1 MSAPRSE
8 TAPGGE
14 PAPDSEPDAAAASRP
29 RTKRRTDGEQKPGL
43 PPVRAGEV
51 EPEATVASEN
61 GVGAEPE
68 ADAEPRS
75 EAKPD
80 SDPDLDSEAEP
91 DSEADTAERGPAAGT
106 DADPTVEV
114 KPVPMAEPTAEPGS
128 SARPAEADDPD
139 PVLPVLPPIRPSA
152 AARARRIRRLV
163 VLGVAAVVLVAATV
177 VTAVG
182 AMAARDSGALSN
194 KAFVD
199 SPATAEVI
207 GQVTDAVATVYS
219 YDYKSLPASESAAK
233 AVITGKFADDFNRV
247 FEPVKQLAPSQQ
259 AVLRTT
265 VRAAG
270 VSQLQGDRARLLM
283 MVDQSGVRG
292 AAKEPTGATARLV
305 VDAQKVDGRWKISEV
320 TPE

>member
-1 MSAPRSE
+1 
-8 TAPGGE
+8 E
-14 PAPDSEPDAAAASRP
+14 PDVEARPDADSEPDA
-29 RTKRRTDGEQKPGL
+29 
-43 PPVRAGEV
+43 
-51 EPEATVASEN
+51 EA
-61 GVGAEPE
+61 
-68 ADAEPRS
+68 
-75 EAKPD
+75 
-80 SDPDLDSEAEP
+80 
-91 DSEADTAERGPAAGT
+91 GPAAERVPTAGSDT
-106 DADPTVEV
+106 DPTVEL
-114 KPVPMAEPTAEPGS
+114 KPASVAEPTVEPGS
-128 SARPAEADDPD
+128 SGRSVDVDEPD

-152 AARARRIRRLV
+152 GARARRLRRLV

-182 AMAARDSGALSN
+182 AMTARDSGALAN
-194 KAFVD
+194 KAFVN
-199 SPATAEVI
+199 SPDTAEVI

-219 YDYKSLPASESAAK
+219 YDYKSLPANESAAK
-233 AVITGKFADDFNRV
+233 AVITGQFGQDFSRV

-265 VRAAG
+265 VRGAG

-305 VDAQKVDGRWKISEV
+305 VDAQKIDGRWKISEV